1 MKKKKIKTLEALAK
15 SKLTVLHPSK
25 VQKGNFQ
32 PSFLQFEG
40 YTDLFLTIESL
51 IKVCIVASHTID
63 SNIVE
68 DPDLDI
74 RKTLEI
80 VLQLL
85 PFEEGEFL
93 DEAYAILKQKLSNN

>member
-40 YTDLFLTIESL
+40 YTDLFLSIESL
-51 IKVCIVASHTID
+51 IKVSIMASHTID
-63 SNIVE
+63 SSVRE
-68 DPDLDI
+68 DPGLDI

-80 VLQLL
+80 VHQLL

-93 DEAYAILKQKLSNN
+93 DEAYAILKQKPSNS